1 MHKTKKGREL
11 MANKSKAQCAKRG
24 VSAAEPDVN
33 GMTDKEFEEYLKN
46 QVKEEQ
52 PVGTDSVEENGLHLN
67 KDKQEKE
74 ITPEVERAA
83 AEADS
88 TEKSKPDSTAAEPE
102 KEAVPENKGDS
113 ELLDRIRSLAKSLY
127 SDSADPIAELVKS
140 LEEKNAGSRGMK
152 VEDYRRSEE
161 DRRDAEEFRRL
172 RKRQRDYEDGRQK
185 ILDRWLRDTE
195 RLKKEVPDFDLD
207 TAMKNEEFRSLVV
220 NGMSIDGAYYAVKY
234 KEMNGRADARRPI
247 MQNASSRAVK
257 PGSGVNDM
265 MSMNDRDFRKKLRS
279 IMNGD

>member
-1 MHKTKKGREL
+1 
-11 MANKSKAQCAKRG
+11 MANKNTNKSKSTKFG
-24 VSAAEPDVN
+24 TLGNEPDVN
-33 GMTDKEFEEYLKN
+33 GMSPEEFEEYLKTCMN
-46 QVKEEQ
+46 EEK
-52 PVGTDSVEENGLHLN
+52 PTDTGSVEENGLHLN

-88 TEKSKPDSTAAEPE
+88 AEKTKPDSIKAEPD
-102 KEAVPENKGDS
+102 KKAVPENKEDS
-113 ELLDRIRSLAKSLY
+113 ELLNKIRSLAKSLY
-127 SDSADPIAELVKS
+127 SDSADPISELVKS

-185 ILDRWLRDTE
+185 ILDRWLRDTA

-207 TAMKNEEFRSLVV
+207 TAMKNDEFRSLVT

-234 KEMNGRADARRPI
+234 KEMNDRSGARRPI
-247 MQNASSRAVK
+247 MQNASSRATK
-257 PGSGVNDM
+257 SGSGVNDM
-265 MSMNDRDFRKKLRS
+265 MNMDDKDFRKKLRN
-279 IMNGD
+279 IINGN

>member
-1 MHKTKKGREL
+1 
-11 MANKSKAQCAKRG
+11 MANKNTNKAKGTKCG
-24 VSAAEPDVN
+24 IFGNESDVD
-33 GMTDKEFEEYLKN
+33 GMSTEEFEEYLKTCM
-46 QVKEEQ
+46 KEEK
-52 PVGTDSVEENGLHLN
+52 PTATGSIEENGLHLN

-88 TEKSKPDSTAAEPE
+88 TEKTNPE
-102 KEAVPENKGDS
+102 NTETEVKKEAVPENKEDS
-113 ELLDRIRSLAKSLY
+113 ELLNKIRSLAKSLY

-207 TAMKNEEFRSLVV
+207 TAMKNDEFRSLVI

-234 KEMNGRADARRPI
+234 TEMNDRSGARRPI

-257 PGSGVNDM
+257 PGSSVNDM
-265 MSMNDRDFRKKLRS
+265 MSMNDGDFRKKLRS